1 MKVVLIT
8 GGARGIGAATAI
20 ELARRGWTPVLA
32 DIDAEGDVLP
42 LDVTDGEACEQV
54 VATVMERHGR
64 LDAVWA
70 NAGIASFGPLALTDP
85 AAWERT
91 VEVNLLGAF
100 NTIRAALP
108 AVIAA
113 RGYVAVSA
121 SLASFAHAPGMSAYS
136 ASKAGLEAMCNSLR
150 IELADHGV
158 AVGTIHPSWIDTPM
172 VREGHAELRAFQ
184 RLRAALAP
192 PFNRTY
198 PVEKAARDI
207 ADGFDRR
214 ATRICTPG
222 FVRAAHVMRAALT
235 TRPFQRD
242 LVAAAPDIERLFAEQ
257 VSKRGRRETSAS
269 ERVAARLP

>member
-1 MKVVLIT
+1 MKTVLIT
-8 GGARGIGAATAI
+8 GGARGIGAATAT

-32 DIDAEGDVLP
+32 DIDPIGDELP
-42 LDVTDGEACEQV
+42 LDVTDAEACAEV
-54 VATVMERHGR
+54 VATALDRHGR

-85 AAWERT
+85 AAWTRT
-91 VEVNLLGAF
+91 IEVNVIGAY

-121 SLASFAHAPGMSAYS
+121 SLASFAHAPGVSAYS
-136 ASKAGLEAMCNSLR
+136 ASKAAVEAMCNSLR
-150 IELADHGV
+150 IELAHHGV

-172 VREGHAELRAFQ
+172 VREANGELRAYQ
-184 RLRAALAP
+184 RLRAALRP
-192 PFNRTY
+192 PFNKTY

-214 ATRICTPG
+214 ASRICTPK
-222 FVRAAHVMRAALT
+222 FVRAAHVVRAALT
-235 TRPFQRD
+235 TRVFARE
-242 LVAAAPDIERLFAEQ
+242 LVAAAPEIEQLFAEQ
-257 VSKRGRRETSAS
+257 VGERGRLETSVS